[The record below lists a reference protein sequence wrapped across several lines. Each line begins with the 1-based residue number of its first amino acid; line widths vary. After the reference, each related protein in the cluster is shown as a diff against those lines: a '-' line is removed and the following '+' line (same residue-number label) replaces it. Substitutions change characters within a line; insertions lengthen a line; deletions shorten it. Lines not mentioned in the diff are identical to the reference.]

1 MSKNKL
7 WQIIVAVFTLTT
19 LLVTA
24 NSQETYSQNFD
35 DFDNGETDLG
45 DGSVIFGEAASIQ
58 DGRLQLTIDGQGL
71 GFSSFSVPPIEGSS
85 QGFTI
90 TFDYE
95 LYDSPGNNNP
105 ADGFSF
111 NYGNAPLGDQ
121 GAAEEGMTGR
131 QGVTEN
137 ISFEVDT
144 WEIGNAGSDPG
155 VNLSLI
161 HI

>member
-7 WQIIVAVFTLTT
+7 WQIFVSVLSLSI
-19 LLVTA
+19 LVITA

-45 DGSVIFGEAASIQ
+45 DGSVIFGQAASIQ

-95 LYDSPGNNNP
+95 IFDSPERRS
-105 ADGFSF
+105 AFDRSLRDIIRRIKDKELRKH
-111 NYGNAPLGDQ
+111 YGKEKN
-121 GAAEEGMTGR
+121 AEENR
-131 QGVTEN
+131 YAKV
-137 ISFEVDT
+137 
-144 WEIGNAGSDPG
+144 
-155 VNLSLI
+155 
-161 HI
+161 